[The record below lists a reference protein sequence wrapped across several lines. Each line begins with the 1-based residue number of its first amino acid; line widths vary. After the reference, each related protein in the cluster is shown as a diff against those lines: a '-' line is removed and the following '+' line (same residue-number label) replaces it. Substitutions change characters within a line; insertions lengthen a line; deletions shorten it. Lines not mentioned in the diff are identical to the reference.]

1 MSYVKVPRGLIEEK
15 DLGDKRVLI
24 YVSALFLNCNEN
36 SVDSLIAFCG
46 YSSDRHC
53 GSVRSQ
59 FDNALR
65 RMVDRGYLQIVRGH
79 IAAGRKRDCF
89 GAIYLDEFVRIM
101 KAREMRRGSEQR
113 INHAHTLLL
122 LSCVRCHMFRSP
134 DIPQIYSNLLKRI
147 SENIGISV
155 RSISGC
161 VRALED
167 LDILHSEELPR
178 YKDENGLWHSNVR
191 IFVNRQCRAVPS
203 SKNYDWRQV
212 TRCGIQMIL
221 RNQVN

>member
-1 MSYVKVPRGLIEEK
+1 MSYVKVPRGLIEDQ

-24 YVSALFLNCNEN
+24 YIAAVLSNCDEK
-36 SVDSLIAFCG
+36 SIDKLVTYCG
-46 YSSDRHC
+46 YSLDRHS
-53 GSVRSQ
+53 GTVKSQ
-59 FDNALR
+59 FEDVIR
-65 RMVDRGYLQIVRGH
+65 RLVSNGYLQLRHGH
-79 IAAGRKRDCF
+79 FVIGRVKDCF
-89 GAIYLDEFVRIM
+89 GIIYRDEIEKIM
-101 KAREMRRGSEQR
+101 RAREVRKHTQQR
-113 INHAHTLLL
+113 VNHAHALLL
-122 LSCVRCHMFRSP
+122 LSCVRCYMLRSHDAP
-134 DIPQIYSNLLKRI
+134 HYSNLLKRI

-161 VRALED
+161 VRVLED